1 MPPPRVMLADDHTIL
16 VEAFRKLLEP
26 QYEVVGTV
34 ADGRALVETAPELKP
49 DVIIVD
55 IAMPLRNG
63 LEAGLRLKELM
74 PAVKL
79 IFLTVNEDP
88 DLAVDA
94 IHSGESGCR
103 LRSCAA
109 SDVMQLTDLAL
120 TGTSHVTP

>member
-55 IAMPLRNG
+55 IAMPLMNG
-63 LEAGLRLKELM
+63 LEAGLRLKELDRKSTRLNSSHQIISY
-74 PAVKL
+74 AVFCLKKN
-79 IFLTVNEDP
+79 TN
-88 DLAVDA
+88 
-94 IHSGESGCR
+94 
-103 LRSCAA
+103 
-109 SDVMQLTDLAL
+109 
-120 TGTSHVTP
+120 

>member
-55 IAMPLRNG
+55 IAMPLMNG

-74 PAVKL
+74 PSVKL
-79 IFLTVNEDP
+79 IFLTMNEDP
-88 DLAVDA
+88 DLDRK
-94 IHSGESGCR
+94 STR
-103 LRSCAA
+103 LNS
-109 SDVMQLTDLAL
+109 
-120 TGTSHVTP
+120 SHQ